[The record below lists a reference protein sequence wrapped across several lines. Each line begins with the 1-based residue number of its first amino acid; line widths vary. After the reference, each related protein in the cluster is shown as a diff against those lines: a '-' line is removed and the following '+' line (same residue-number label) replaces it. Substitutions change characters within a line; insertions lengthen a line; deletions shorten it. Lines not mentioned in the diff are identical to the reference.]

1 MPALCIQCSP
11 TATARSYSAY
21 VYVKLIRVVCRIV
34 GIINGWS
41 RSTRGRL
48 TIPKELRMRLAIII
62 PAGSFF
68 IITPSR
74 VPDEEAMDWLVG

>member
-1 MPALCIQCSP
+1 M
-11 TATARSYSAY
+11 
-21 VYVKLIRVVCRIV
+21 